1 LNALPHW
8 KRTFSVAKEV
18 TMNTLNATTRQLIR
32 IPCRLVQLAAH
43 VPLLLGAATLEW
55 LRREPI
61 LCPVAF

>member
-1 LNALPHW
+1 
-8 KRTFSVAKEV
+8 
-18 TMNTLNATTRQLIR
+18 MNTLNATTRQLIR